1 MRDQDLE
8 RVRRLP
14 LFATMDD
21 AAFDRLAPISY
32 LQQFPT
38 GVHLISEGDSADFL
52 HVVVEGSVELY
63 AAGNGR
69 ETTVAIVQPVTA
81 FILAA
86 VLKDMVYL
94 MSARTLESSRIL
106 MIPAGLIRDTMET
119 DTAFCQ
125 AMVRELARGFRTMVK
140 TVKNQKLRTAAERLA
155 NYLLV
160 IHAQQGASGEIILPF
175 EKRLLAS
182 YLGVTPEN
190 LSRAFKTLEA
200 SGVRNSRTRI
210 HIHDQAALRKMAQ
223 PNPLIDAPEEW

>member
-1 MRDQDLE
+1 MRDRDIE
-8 RVRRLP
+8 RVRALP
-14 LFATMDD
+14 LFKTMDEST
-21 AAFDRLAPISY
+21 FDRLAPTSY
-32 LQQFPT
+32 LQRFPS
-38 GVHLISEGDSADFL
+38 GVHLISEGDEADFL
-52 HVVVEGSVELY
+52 HVVVEGSVELF
-63 AAGNGR
+63 ASANGR

-86 VLKDMVYL
+86 VLKNTVYL

-106 MIPAGLIRDTMET
+106 MIPAELIRAAMEE
-119 DTAFCQ
+119 DGAFCQ

-140 TVKNQKLRTAAERLA
+140 IVKNQKLRTATERLA

-160 IHAQQGASGEIILPF
+160 ANEQQGGAGHIELPF

-200 SGVRNSRTRI
+200 YGVRNSRATI
-210 HIHDQAALRKMAQ
+210 HIDALADLQRVAQ
-223 PNPLIDAPEEW
+223 PNILIDASEEW

>member
-8 RVRRLP
+8 RVRALP
-14 LFATMDD
+14 LFSTMDD
-21 AAFDRLAPISY
+21 ATFDRLAPISY
-32 LQQFPT
+32 LQQFPA

-52 HVVVEGSVELY
+52 HVVVEGSVELF
-63 AAGNGR
+63 ATGNDR
-69 ETTVAIVQPVTA
+69 ETTVAIIQPVTA

-86 VLKDMVYL
+86 VLKDLVYL
-94 MSARTLESSRIL
+94 MSARTLEGSRIL
-106 MIPAGLIRDTMET
+106 MIPAELIRETMET
-119 DTAFCQ
+119 DPAFCQ

-160 IHAQQGASGEIILPF
+160 THAQQGSSGRVDLPF

-190 LSRAFKTLEA
+190 LSRAFKTLETC
-200 SGVRNSRTRI
+200 GVRNSRASIRI
-210 HIHDQAALRKMAQ
+210 DDPHALKQMAR
-223 PNPLIDAPEEW
+223 PNTLIDSPEEW

>member
-8 RVRRLP
+8 RVRCLP
-14 LFATMDD
+14 LFSTMDD
-21 AAFDRLAPISY
+21 DAFDRLAPISY
-32 LQQFPT
+32 LQQFPA
-38 GVHLISEGDSADFL
+38 GVHMITEGDSADFL

-63 AAGNGR
+63 ATGNGR

-86 VLKDMVYL
+86 VLKDVVYL

-160 IHAQQGASGEIILPF
+160 IHQQQGASGQIDLPF

-190 LSRAFKTLEA
+190 LSRAFKTLET
-200 SGVRNSRTRI
+200 SGVRNSRTKI
-210 HIHDQAALRKMAQ
+210 FIEDDAALRKLAQ
-223 PNPLIDAPEEW
+223 PTALIDTPEEW

>member
-1 MRDQDLE
+1 MI
-8 RVRRLP
+8 
-14 LFATMDD
+14 T
-21 AAFDRLAPISY
+21 
-32 LQQFPT
+32 
-38 GVHLISEGDSADFL
+38 EGDSADFL

-63 AAGNGR
+63 ATGNGR

-86 VLKDMVYL
+86 VLKDVVYL

-160 IHAQQGASGEIILPF
+160 IHQQQGASGQIDLPF

-182 YLGVTPEN
+182 YLGITPEN
-190 LSRAFKTLEA
+190 LSRAFKTLET
-200 SGVRNSRTRI
+200 SGVRNSRTKI
-210 HIHDQAALRKMAQ
+210 FIEDDAALRKLAQ
-223 PNPLIDAPEEW
+223 PTALIDTPEEW

>member
-1 MRDQDLE
+1 MRDQDME
-8 RVRRLP
+8 RVRHLP
-14 LFATMDD
+14 LFSTMDD
-21 AAFDRLAPISY
+21 VAFDRLAPVSY
-32 LQQFPT
+32 LQQFPA
-38 GVHLISEGDSADFL
+38 GVHLISEGDPADFL
-52 HVVVEGSVELY
+52 HVVVDGAVELY

-86 VLKDMVYL
+86 VLRDVVYL
-94 MSARTLESSRIL
+94 MSARTLKSSRIL
-106 MIPAGLIRDTMET
+106 MIPAASIRDTMEA

-125 AMVRELARGFRTMVK
+125 AMIRELARGFRSMVK

-160 IHAQQGASGEIILPF
+160 VHDQQGASGQITLPF

-190 LSRAFKTLEA
+190 LSRAIKTLEA
-200 SGVRNSRTRI
+200 SGVRNSRTKI
-210 HIHDQAALRKMAQ
+210 EIHDPAALREMAQ

>member
-8 RVRRLP
+8 RVRCLP
-14 LFATMDD
+14 LFSTMDD
-21 AAFDRLAPISY
+21 DAFDRLAPISY
-32 LQQFPT
+32 LQQFPA
-38 GVHLISEGDSADFL
+38 GVHMITEGDSADFL

-63 AAGNGR
+63 ATGNGR

-86 VLKDMVYL
+86 VLKDVVYL

-160 IHAQQGASGEIILPF
+160 IHQQQGASGQIDLPF

-182 YLGVTPEN
+182 YLGITPEN
-190 LSRAFKTLEA
+190 LSRAFKTLEP
-200 SGVRNSRTRI
+200 SGVRNSRTKI
-210 HIHDQAALRKMAQ
+210 FIEDDAALRKLAQ
-223 PNPLIDAPEEW
+223 PTALIDTPEEW

>member
-14 LFATMDD
+14 LFSTMDD
-21 AAFDRLAPISY
+21 DAFDRLAPISY

-52 HVVVEGSVELY
+52 HVVVEGSVEMY
-63 AAGNGR
+63 ATGNGR

-86 VLKDMVYL
+86 VLKDLVYL

-106 MIPAGLIRDTMET
+106 MIPAGLIRETMET
-119 DTAFCQ
+119 DNAFCQ
-125 AMVRELARGFRTMVK
+125 AMVRELARGFRSMVK
-140 TVKNQKLRTAAERLA
+140 TVKNQKLRTSAERLA

-160 IHAQQGASGEIILPF
+160 VHEQQGAGGQVKLPF
-175 EKRLLAS
+175 EKRLLAA

-190 LSRAFKTLEA
+190 LSRAFKTLET
-200 SGVRNSRTRI
+200 SGVRNSRTMI
-210 HIHDQAALRKMAQ
+210 HIDDLSALRKLAQ
-223 PNPLIDAPEEW
+223 PSPLIDTPEEW